1 MIDPLKNEYQK
12 QVDLIN
18 DKYSQILKEN
28 TIEIE
33 NLKTQIKDRN
43 KRISLIQQNSKE
55 FISSRSELELFFF
68 ELIKQC
74 RRKYQKKKK
83 RKT

>member
-74 RRKYQKKKK
+74 RRKYQKK
-83 RKT
+83 

>member
-28 TIEIE
+28 IIEIE

-55 FISSRSELELFFF
+55 FIGSRSELELFFF
-68 ELIKQC
+68 ELIKQ
-74 RRKYQKKKK
+74 
-83 RKT
+83 

>member
-55 FISSRSELELFFF
+55 FISSRSELELLFF
-68 ELIKQC
+68 ELIK
-74 RRKYQKKKK
+74 
-83 RKT
+83 

>member
-68 ELIKQC
+68 EIIKQY
-74 RRKYQKKKK
+74 RRRYKKKKK
-83 RKT
+83 RK

>member
-43 KRISLIQQNSKE
+43 KRISLIQQNSK
-55 FISSRSELELFFF
+55 
-68 ELIKQC
+68 
-74 RRKYQKKKK
+74 
-83 RKT
+83 

>member
-68 ELIKQC
+68 DLIKQY

-83 RKT
+83 RK